1 MSRFS
6 LDHLADY
13 ALLDGLH
20 ALVEHDHVTTAEL
33 LAHIGEVAR
42 RRLYSPMGHPSMQA
56 YCVKVLHLSEDAAS
70 KRVQV
75 ARKGWLM
82 LATPP
87 PTASPA
93 LPPDPAAPPMARFPL
108 RVQ

>member
-75 ARKGWLM
+75 ARKEKC
-82 LATPP
+82 LAFSTK
-87 PTASPA
+87 
-93 LPPDPAAPPMARFPL
+93 
-108 RVQ
+108 